1 MSPIALNLAA
11 ISVFVMTL
19 SVLLG
24 PLLHI
29 PAAVPAIVVLGGL
42 GLATVDTFSW
52 QGQGGTIALDWLASF
67 SPAHRARVIH
77 HEAGHFLVAH
87 QLGIPVTGYTL
98 NAWAAFRQGQP
109 GLGGVQFDVQA
120 LDQQLAEG
128 KLSVLWVDRFC
139 TVWMAGGVAE
149 TLTYGDM
156 QGGADDRQK
165 LRLTLAQLQLSPP
178 EIQQKERLAAIRAK
192 ELLTQHSQA
201 FEALVAALEQQLSVE
216 ACGQVLQAA
225 LWVDGDK

>member
-1 MSPIALNLAA
+1 MSPTALNLAA
-11 ISVFVMTL
+11 ISVFALTL

-29 PAAVPAIVVLGGL
+29 PSTVPALVVFSGL
-42 GLATVDTFSW
+42 GLATLDSFSW

-67 SPAHRARVIH
+67 SPTHRARVIR

-128 KLSVLWVDRFC
+128 KLAVALVDRFC

-149 TLTYGDM
+149 TLTYGDI

-165 LRLTLAQLQLSPP
+165 LRLVLTQLQLTPAD
-178 EIQQKERLAAIRAK
+178 IQQKERLAVIRAK
-192 ELLTQHSQA
+192 ELLTQHTVA
-201 FEALVAALEQQLSVE
+201 LEAVVTALEQRLPIE
-216 ACGQVLQAA
+216 ACYQAIQVAEASNQPC
-225 LWVDGDK
+225 

>member
-1 MSPIALNLAA
+1 MSLNLAA
-11 ISVFVMTL
+11 ISIFVMTL

-29 PAAVPAIVVLGGL
+29 PSALPAIVVFGAL
-42 GLATVDTFSW
+42 GLATLDAFSW

-67 SPAHRARVIH
+67 SPTHRARVIR

-98 NAWAAFRQGQP
+98 NAWEAFRQGQP

-120 LDQQLAEG
+120 LDQPLSEG
-128 KLSVLWVDRFC
+128 KLAVAVVDRYC
-139 TVWMAGGVAE
+139 TVWMAGGVSE
-149 TLTYGDM
+149 TLTYGDI

-165 LRLTLAQLQLSPP
+165 LRLALAQCQLSPA

-192 ELLTQHSQA
+192 ELLTQHSA
-201 FEALVAALEQQLSVE
+201 ALAALVTALEQKLPVA
-216 ACGQVLQAA
+216 ACCRVIQAA
-225 LWVDGDK
+225 GQSLE